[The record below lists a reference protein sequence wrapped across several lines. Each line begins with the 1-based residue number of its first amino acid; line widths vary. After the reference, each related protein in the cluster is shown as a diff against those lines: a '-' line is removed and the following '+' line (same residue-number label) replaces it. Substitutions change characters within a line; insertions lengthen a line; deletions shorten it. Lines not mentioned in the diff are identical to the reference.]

1 MVAGLDIFKNHF
13 KEYTEQYT
21 LIGGAACF
29 LNYEDTGIAD
39 DFRVTKDLD
48 IVLCLENK
56 KEEFFIKMWRFVQ
69 NGKYRVSELSSGK
82 KTFYRFDN
90 PENESFPKM
99 IELFSPIDVLSF
111 YDKKPGDI
119 IPLKSEE
126 ISNLSAILLDDV
138 FYDFV
143 KSGKIIKN
151 NLSYLKA
158 THLIPLKIRAFH
170 DLNEKKAASNDIKKH
185 RNDVFRLYRILDP
198 QDKIL
203 LPDIMV
209 DDMKKFIEEITEIQ
223 NKIILNNF
231 GYSNK
236 WDVSEFCMEL
246 KSFYRL

>member
-1 MVAGLDIFKNHF
+1 MVAGLDKFKDHF
-13 KEYTEQYT
+13 KWYPEQYT

-29 LNYEDTGIAD
+29 LNYDDAGIAD

-48 IVLCLENK
+48 IVLSLESK
-56 KEEFFIKMWRFVQ
+56 KEEFFTKMWEFIQ
-69 NGKYRVSELSSGK
+69 NGRYEVSELSSGK

-90 PENESFPKM
+90 PENEGFPKM
-99 IELFSPIDVLSF
+99 IELFSPIDALSF

-138 FYDFV
+138 FYDFI

-151 NLSYLKA
+151 NLSYLKS
-158 THLIPLKIRAFH
+158 THLIPLKIRAFL

-198 QDKIL
+198 QDKVS
-203 LPDIMV
+203 LPDIMAE
-209 DDMKKFIEEITEIQ
+209 DMKKFIDEITEIQ
-223 NKIILNNF
+223 DKINLNNF
-231 GYSNK
+231 GYSNN
-236 WDVSEFCMEL
+236 WSISEFCTEL
-246 KSFYRL
+246 KSFYGL